1 MSMSNYYDRNARV
14 GIAGSAPQMP
24 ISAPAPINPTQ
35 ITQQQPPIGV
45 AQNLTQGQP
54 QGMPRPQPVGVGIAA
69 NQGAGQPGVAN
80 AMAQP
85 SVGKIG
91 MAQQP
96 MTAAPKDFDIKGFAS
111 SMTKALGATNDKA
124 QQMQQIQTNPGRP
137 MDMQAYNA
145 QVGGMQPMGSN
156 AMKTIQGFQNQPIG
170 GSMIGGQPNMQQL
183 MQALRG

>member
-1 MSMSNYYDRNARV
+1 MSMYNSYDPNARV

-35 ITQQQPPIGV
+35 ITQQQPPVGV

-80 AMAQP
+80 AMADP

-111 SMTKALGATNDKA
+111 SMTKALGNMKENAE
-124 QQMQQIQTNPGRP
+124 QMQPQINAGTP

-145 QVGGMQPMGSN
+145 QVGGMNPMGSN

>member
-1 MSMSNYYDRNARV
+1 MSMNNSYDRNARV

-24 ISAPAPINPTQ
+24 ISAPAPINPIQ

-111 SMTKALGATNDKA
+111 SMTEALGDMKENAE
-124 QQMQQIQTNPGRP
+124 QMQPQVNPGTP

-145 QVGGMQPMGSN
+145 QVAGMQPMASN

>member
-1 MSMSNYYDRNARV
+1 MINAYDRNVRV

-96 MTAAPKDFDIKGFAS
+96 MTAVPKDFDIKGFAS
-111 SMTKALGATNDKA
+111 SMTEALSGMKENA
-124 QQMQQIQTNPGRP
+124 QQMQPQINPGTP

-145 QVGGMQPMGSN
+145 QVGGMQPMASN